1 MEEQTLVVG
10 ARTTL
15 RVRDNKK
22 ATIKGPR
29 GKTVLACDDPNAR
42 YELHMRIVRRTN
54 CKKMNTYASCS
65 AIQLQ
70 DMRSKRV
77 MFDDQICRKIGWGVM
92 VPHDS
97 TSSET
102 DA

>member
-42 YELHMRIVRRTN
+42 YDLHMRIVRRTN
-54 CKKMNTYASCS
+54 CKKMKHLC
-65 AIQLQ
+65 
-70 DMRSKRV
+70 V
-77 MFDDQICRKIGWGVM
+77 MFGNPTAR
-92 VPHDS
+92 H
-97 TSSET
+97 ET
-102 DA
+102 QTRHVRRSNL